1 MSDISRQLGPTLRA
15 GPHDSPPY
23 SEASTAESRGKYGGE
38 TKASAGRVVGGK
50 QVDWLNGGTPFE
62 ATEACFTVSEA
73 SELPEAGEYVA
84 DLIFHRVGG
93 SEGGEDLVVHN
104 VTITVSEP

>member
-15 GPHDSPPY
+15 GPHDSPPC
-23 SEASTAESRGKYGGE
+23 SARLSAVLGSKYGGE

-50 QVDWLNGGTPFE
+50 LVDWLNGGTPFE
-62 ATEACFTVSEA
+62 ATEAYFTVSEA

>member
-1 MSDISRQLGPTLRA
+1 MKTQARRTVGIVVGGCSVFGPGIGA
-15 GPHDSPPY
+15 
-23 SEASTAESRGKYGGE
+23 RGKYGGE

-62 ATEACFTVSEA
+62 ATEAYFTVSEA
-73 SELPEAGEYVA
+73 SELPEDGEYVA